1 MAPGASR
8 PAGRLFK
15 APAAG
20 RPAGRCA

>member
-8 PAGRLFK
+8 PAGRLFT

-20 RPAGRCA
+20 PPASRCA